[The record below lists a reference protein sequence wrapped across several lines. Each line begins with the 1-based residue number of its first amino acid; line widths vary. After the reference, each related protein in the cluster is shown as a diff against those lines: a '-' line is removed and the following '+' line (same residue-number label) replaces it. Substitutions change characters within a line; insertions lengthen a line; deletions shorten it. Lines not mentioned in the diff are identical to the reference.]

1 MLRHTQRPESEW
13 DKTINDAILRNDV
26 DKLVAHSSWEEMYA
40 QGNNTPGFLGFI
52 FAYGVAS
59 GAAYSWHD
67 YVPSTHQ
74 PLMILLEWTEDQLN
88 ANLRK
93 GGQS

>member
-1 MLRHTQRPESEW
+1 MPRKGCSAGDAVSEDETQKAGGVVA
-13 DKTINDAILRNDV
+13 D
-26 DKLVAHSSWEEMYA
+26 LVAHSSWDEMYA

-59 GAAYSWHD
+59 GAAFSWHD
-67 YVPSTHQ
+67 YVPSKNQ

-88 ANLRK
+88 ANLSK